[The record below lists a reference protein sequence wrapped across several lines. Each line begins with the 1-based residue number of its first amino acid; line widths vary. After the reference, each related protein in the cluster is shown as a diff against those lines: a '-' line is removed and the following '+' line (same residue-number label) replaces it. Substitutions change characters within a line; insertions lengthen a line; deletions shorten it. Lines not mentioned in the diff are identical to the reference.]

1 MADSLGINLGRVFE
15 IGFNIGFLTYFQNS
29 KFQHSYGDVYL
40 KPLSQLHLHKIQQAI
55 AKDFIDKSYKKI
67 IADWVKLFLQKGW
80 TSGINFV
87 REYREATGW
96 RADSKIQILYFQCDF
111 YNENAFG
118 TLDRDNNVCYKEI
131 LETQGFANVDINGYK
146 NTGEFLKADTLLLIR
161 YFGKYRILVIDLSTF
176 RGCLKS
182 VERSNSMLSA

>member
-55 AKDFIDKSYKKI
+55 AKDFIDSSYKKI

-96 RADSKIQILYFQCDF
+96 RFDNKIQILYFQCDF
-111 YNENAFG
+111 YNENAFS
-118 TLDRDNNVCYKEI
+118 TLDQR
-131 LETQGFANVDINGYK
+131 Q
-146 NTGEFLKADTLLLIR
+146 
-161 YFGKYRILVIDLSTF
+161 
-176 RGCLKS
+176 
-182 VERSNSMLSA
+182 